1 MSMGITNI
9 QGYNEVEYQNLLTE
23 YTERTNKSGLD
34 LQNELMAYAA
44 EGKNFDEAAALI
56 RAELPELPAPIM
68 ERDIT
73 SYAAGALPSF
83 GSNYM
88 ALITELSADQ
98 RKQTADQKA
107 LQTEMLISNIEE
119 QADKIRTKAA
129 LELTASV
136 ITGATQIASGIF
148 TTAKVSAGMAGAQN
162 MTARQVN
169 AQAMTVTTK
178 VQAQAGAIT
187 GAGTIAS
194 GAFTFG
200 ASMVEAES
208 KELEAEAE
216 RIRATQD
223 LLDKQDQALHELIQK
238 SISTQ
243 DTIQQNINQ
252 TRTKIL
258 G

>member
-1 MSMGITNI
+1 MDISSV
-9 QGYNEVEYQNLLTE
+9 QGYNEVDYQNLLAQ
-23 YTERTNKSGLD
+23 YTEKTNKSGLD
-34 LQNELMAYAA
+34 FQNEILSYMAD
-44 EGKNFDEAAALI
+44 GKSFNEALTLI
-56 RAELPELPAPIM
+56 DASLPELAAPIM

-73 SYAAGALPSF
+73 SYTAGALPSF

-88 ALITELSADQ
+88 ALITELAADQ

-148 TTAKVSAGMAGAQN
+148 TVAKVSSGMAGSQN
-162 MTARQVN
+162 MSAKQLN
-169 AQAMTVTTK
+169 AQALTVTTK
-178 VQAQAGAIT
+178 VGAQSGAIT
-187 GAGTIAS
+187 GAGTILS

-200 ASMVEAES
+200 STMVEAES
-208 KELEAEAE
+208 KELEADAE
-216 RIRATQD
+216 RIRAMQD
-223 LLDKQDQALHELIQK
+223 LLDRQDQALHELIQK
-238 SISTQ
+238 SLSTQ
-243 DTIQQNINQ
+243 ETIQQNINQ

>member
-1 MSMGITNI
+1 MYTSVTNI
-9 QGYNEVEYQNLLTE
+9 QGFNEQDYQSLLTE

-34 LQNELMAYAA
+34 LQNELLAYAA
-44 EGKNFDEAAALI
+44 DGKSFDEAAALI
-56 RAELPELPAPIM
+56 KADLPELPAPIM

-73 SYAAGALPSF
+73 SYTAGALPSF

-88 ALITELSADQ
+88 ALITELAADQ
-98 RKQTADQKA
+98 RKQSADQKA
-107 LQTEMLISNIEE
+107 LQTEMLIGNIEE
-119 QADKIRTKAA
+119 QADNIRTKAA

-136 ITGATQIASGIF
+136 ISGSMQIASGVF
-148 TTAKVSAGMAGAQN
+148 TVAGVSKGMSGVSGAN
-162 MTARQVN
+162 YTGA
-169 AQAMTVTTK
+169 AMTVTTK
-178 VQAQAGAIT
+178 VQAQAGAFT

-194 GAFTFG
+194 GAFNFG
-200 ASMVEAES
+200 ATMVEAGT

>member
-23 YTERTNKSGLD
+23 YTERTNKSGID
-34 LQNELMAYAA
+34 LQNELLAYAA
-44 EGKNFDEAAALI
+44 DGKSFDEAVALI
-56 RAELPELPAPIM
+56 RADLPDLPAPIM

-88 ALITELSADQ
+88 ALITELSAEQ
-98 RKQTADQKA
+98 RKQSADQKA

-119 QADKIRTKAA
+119 QADNIRTKAA

-136 ITGATQIASGIF
+136 ISGSMQIASGVF
-148 TTAKVSAGMAGAQN
+148 TTVGVGKGMSGVSDAMYTG
-162 MTARQVN
+162 
-169 AQAMTVTTK
+169 QAMTVTTK
-178 VQAQAGAIT
+178 VQAQAGAFT

>member
-9 QGYNEVEYQNLLTE
+9 QGYSEVEYQNLLTE

-44 EGKNFDEAAALI
+44 QGKSFDEAAALI
-56 RAELPELPAPIM
+56 RADLPELPAPIM

-73 SYAAGALPSF
+73 SYAGGALPSF

-88 ALITELSADQ
+88 ALITELAADQ
-98 RKQTADQKA
+98 RKQASDQKA
-107 LQTEMLISNIEE
+107 LQTEALISNIEE
-119 QADKIRTKAA
+119 QAEKIKTKAT
-129 LELTASV
+129 LELVSS
-136 ITGATQIASGIF
+136 ITSGTMQIASGVF
-148 TTAKVSAGMAGAQN
+148 TTVAVGKGMSGVSEAMYSGK
-162 MTARQVN
+162 
-169 AQAMTVTTK
+169 AMTVTTT
-178 VQAQAGAIT
+178 VQAQASVFT
-187 GAGTIAS
+187 GSSTIAS
-194 GAFTFG
+194 GGFTFG
-200 ASMVEAES
+200 ATMVESES
-208 KELEAEAE
+208 KKLEAEAE

-223 LLDKQDQALHELIQK
+223 QLDKQDQALHELIQK

-243 DTIQQNINQ
+243 DTIQQNMNQ